1 MMELKDKVCLVT
13 GATSGLGL
21 AITKRFLEEGA
32 TVVAVGS
39 SERGRKA
46 IESLDVDESRLAFF
60 QANVSKDED
69 AKAMVDF
76 AVEKYGRLDVA
87 VANAGISGPATLLT
101 ETVESWH
108 KVLAVDLDGVFL
120 TDHYAALQMEKQEN
134 GGAIINTTSVGGLV
148 GFYDGYSYS
157 AAKGAVVNMTRA
169 SVVDLAPKK
178 IRVNAVAPGFINT
191 PLLATL
197 PAEVQAGMLS
207 KEPIGRLA
215 EPEEIANAYVF
226 LASDRASYITGVTLP
241 VDGGFTAV

>member
-1 MMELKDKVCLVT
+1 MELENKVCLIT

-21 AITKRFLEEGA
+21 AIAKRFLEEGA
-32 TVVAVGS
+32 KVIAVGS
-39 SERGRKA
+39 SERGKKA
-46 IESLDVDESRLAFF
+46 IDALGYEKDRLVFF
-60 QANVSKDED
+60 QANVSMDES

-76 AVEKYGRLDVA
+76 AVDTFGRLDVA

-101 ETVESWH
+101 ETEASWR
-108 KVLAVDLDGVFL
+108 KVLSVDLDGVFF
-120 TDHYAALQMEKQEN
+120 TNHYAALQMEKQET

-197 PAEVQAGMLS
+197 PPEVQAGMLS

-215 EPEEIANAYVF
+215 EPEEVANAYVF